1 MHVVTIKKRMNQS
14 TIDDINYYINKYNDY
29 LKKYP
34 NDSKKYYIMFNNQL
48 GNYISN
54 KALDTD
60 AADVFEKLKFEASYG
75 KNSIKPIDIN
85 YWKRKIVNEDCF
97 NY

>member
-1 MHVVTIKKRMNQS
+1 MRKNKHVEQRRDKKSRNS
-14 TIDDINYYINKYNDY
+14 VPHINKYNDY

-60 AADVFEKLKFEASYG
+60 AADVFEKLKFEANYG

-85 YWKRKIVNEDCF
+85 YWKRKIVNEDYF